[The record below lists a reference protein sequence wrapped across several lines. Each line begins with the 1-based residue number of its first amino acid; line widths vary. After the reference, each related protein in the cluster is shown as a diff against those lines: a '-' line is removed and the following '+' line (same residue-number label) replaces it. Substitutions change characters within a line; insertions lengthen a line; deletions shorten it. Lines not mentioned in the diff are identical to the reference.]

1 MTNAIVE
8 INLHGLRQDEAQ
20 LALDEALRR
29 ADGSVYRI
37 RVIHGYTRGTALRD
51 MILSEYRW
59 HERVVRIEA
68 GPNRGQTD
76 LILREY

>member
-1 MTNAIVE
+1 MTSAIIE
-8 INLHGLRQDEAQ
+8 LNLHGYRLEEAQ
-20 LALDEALRR
+20 QILDDALRR
-29 ADGSVYRI
+29 AESSVYRI
-37 RVIHGYTRGTALRD
+37 RVIHGYTRGTAIRD

-68 GPNRGQTD
+68 GLNRGQTD

>member
-1 MTNAIVE
+1 MTNAIIEV
-8 INLHGLRQDEAQ
+8 NLHGCRLDEAQ
-20 LALDEALRR
+20 QIIDDALRK
-29 ADGSVYRI
+29 ADGSVYRV
-37 RVIHGYTRGTALRD
+37 RVIHGYHRGTAIRD